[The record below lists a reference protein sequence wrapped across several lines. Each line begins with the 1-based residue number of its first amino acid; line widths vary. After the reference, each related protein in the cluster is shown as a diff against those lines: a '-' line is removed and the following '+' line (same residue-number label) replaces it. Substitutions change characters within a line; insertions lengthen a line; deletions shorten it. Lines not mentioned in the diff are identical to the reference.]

1 MRITSS
7 MYYKNLYERS
17 NGQLNN
23 ALFDVNRQIASE
35 VKIEYAHE
43 DLRIFSETMRLD
55 NEVEV
60 LNQIGASTKSA
71 LKFSD
76 QSDSVLGEFETATN
90 RMRTVLLKAS
100 NGTNDQTSL
109 DALAKEL
116 RGIEKNL
123 MTLANTSINGQFLF
137 SGSLTDTPPID
148 ANGKYQGNDKSLEAF
163 MGSNVRQSYNVTGA
177 ELFLGEK
184 KTVSRVVTTNVPLS
198 NLSASYPDFT
208 ATTPSGSGG
217 MIKVGDTIRDLMGDN
232 DNIIDTVTP
241 KHFFY
246 VSGTNSSGE
255 AFNSKI
261 ALRDNDKV
269 GDLLKQIGD
278 LYGNTI
284 DTKVVDVSLNDSGE
298 IVIKDKLKG
307 SSKIDFHMI
316 GATDLAGGAD
326 ANVTNIDDLGEGES
340 NFDKIKASTSTATK
354 PNLYVK
360 EFVKSNLTPA
370 DSVAATNILGS
381 TLYDRVAFE
390 VKGSKVSANAS
401 QIVKNTNA
409 FATADTRLLDVASG
423 STLNGKS
430 FTYEGVDVNGAAF
443 NVTINLANTGSTFT
457 IGATTYD
464 IFNMQTPR
472 VAVDADKMT
481 YRQLMDVINM
491 VATASLPATNSAT
504 DYDSAIFSANTRA
517 KTALSYDGKIEFEE
531 IGTGNTSARISIYD
545 SNSGDFTQPP
555 SVLRFNTNNTI
566 TIRDAKTDFFKD
578 IDEIISA
585 VENYSLYPNASSAN
599 PRALGIENALSRLDV
614 LQDHIYRMHSVAGV
628 QTNVLDTA
636 SQRTKLLEIST
647 KSLRSQVLDT
657 DLAEAKLQLVQL
669 QTTYEAMLSTVGKVS
684 KLSLVNYL

>member
-23 ALFDVNRQIASE
+23 ALFDVNRQIASG

-60 LNQIGASTKSA
+60 LNQISASTQSA

-90 RMRTVLLKAS
+90 RIRTVLLKAA

-148 ANGKYQGNDKSLEAF
+148 ANGKYQGNDKFLEAF

-184 KTVSRVVTTNVPLS
+184 KTVSREITTNVQLN

-217 MIKVGDTIRDLMGDN
+217 PIKVSDTIRDLMGDN
-232 DNIIDTVTP
+232 DNTVDTITA

-246 VSGTNSSGE
+246 VSGTKSSGE
-255 AFNSKI
+255 VFSSKI
-261 ALRDNDKV
+261 ALKDNDKV

-307 SSKIDFHMI
+307 SSKIDFHMV

-360 EFVKSNLTPA
+360 EFVKSNLAPA
-370 DSVAATNILGS
+370 DSVATTNILGS

-390 VKGSKVSANAS
+390 VNGSKVSANAP
-401 QIVKNTNA
+401 QIVKSTNA
-409 FATADTRLLDVASG
+409 FATADTKLLDVASG
-423 STLNGKS
+423 TTLNAKN
-430 FTYEGVDVNGAAF
+430 FTYEGADVNGAAF
-443 NVTINLANTGSTFT
+443 NVTINLASGGSTFSV
-457 IGATTYD
+457 GASTYD

-472 VAVDADKMT
+472 AAVDADKMT

-491 VATASLPATNSAT
+491 VATGSLPATNSAS
-504 DYDSAIFSANTRA
+504 DYDSAIFNANTRA
-517 KTALSYDGKIEFEE
+517 RTNLSYDGKIEFEE
-531 IGTGNTSARISIYD
+531 IGTGNTRARISLYD

-555 SVLRFNTNNTI
+555 SVLRFNTNNAI
-566 TIRDAKTDFFKD
+566 TVKDAKTDFFKD

-585 VENYSLYPNASSAN
+585 VENYSLYPDASSAN
-599 PRALGIENALSRLDV
+599 PRALGIENALGRLDV
-614 LQDHIYRMHSVAGV
+614 LQDHIYRMHSTAGV